1 MQSIK
6 NIYEK
11 IYDFENLHKAWE
23 EARKGK
29 RYRDDVLIFN
39 RNYEEQLINIQNHLI
54 YETYEVGK
62 YHTFYVYEPKKRLIM
77 SLPFKDRI
85 VQWAIYRQL
94 FPLYEKTFIFDSYA
108 CRKGKGTHKAAD
120 RLQYWL
126 RQTERKPERY
136 YYLKMDISKYFYRV
150 DHDILLKI
158 LARRIKDQ
166 RLLNLLEKII
176 NCESMNFGLPP
187 GKEPDEVEVSDRLG
201 NKGMPIGNLTSQMF
215 ANIYLN
221 EVDQY
226 AKHELGLHYYIRYMD
241 DIIILHHDKK
251 HLAEVKELLRT
262 FLADELRLDLNNKT
276 AIRPCSMG
284 VDFVGFRIWA
294 THRRLK
300 KKTEVKI
307 KRNLKRQIAKVKAGE
322 ERKDRL
328 DRSVASYRGIL
339 SHFNSYGLRRKLHT
353 MYIDSAAIITIA
365 SVLGAL
371 TAIGAVAYKIIKWF
385 QAQEK
390 QTTDIEDLKKQEKED
405 IKAMEDELCLLTY
418 AVLACLKGLKE
429 QGCNGPV
436 TEAIGKIEKH
446 INQKAHGQET

>member
-187 GKEPDEVEVSDRLG
+187 GKEPDEVEVSDRL
-201 NKGMPIGNLTSQMF
+201 
-215 ANIYLN
+215 
-221 EVDQY
+221 
-226 AKHELGLHYYIRYMD
+226 
-241 DIIILHHDKK
+241 
-251 HLAEVKELLRT
+251 
-262 FLADELRLDLNNKT
+262 DLNNKT

-284 VDFVGFRIWA
+284 VDFVGFRIWS

-300 KKTEVKI
+300 KKTAVKI
-307 KRNLKRQIAKVKAGE
+307 KRNLKNQIAKVKTGE

-339 SHFNSYGLRRKLHT
+339 SHFDSYGLRQSLNTLFKENGMVEKKEEVSRCTGKCDNCPNYTESYFADLLHHIANCKERKLHT

>member
-39 RNYEEQLINIQNHLI
+39 ANYEEHLIDIQNQLI
-54 YETYEVGK
+54 YGTYEVGR

-94 FPLYEKTFIFDSYA
+94 FPIYEKSFIYDSYA
-108 CRKGKGTHKAAD
+108 CRRGKGTHKAAD

-150 DHDILLKI
+150 DHEILLNI
-158 LARRIKDQ
+158 LKRRIKDE
-166 RLLNLLEKII
+166 RLLDLLEKII
-176 NCESMNFGLPP
+176 NCESTKFGLPM
-187 GKEPDEVEVSDRLG
+187 GKEPDEVEVCDRLG
-201 NKGMPIGNLTSQMF
+201 DKGMPIGNLTSQMF

-251 HLAEVKELLRT
+251 YLAEVKELLRV
-262 FLADELRLDLNNKT
+262 FLDENLRLNLNNKT

-284 VDFVGFRIWA
+284 IDFVGYRIWA

-300 KKTEVKI
+300 KKTAVKI
-307 KRNLKRQIAKVKAGE
+307 KRNLKKQIAKVKAGE

-339 SHFNSYGLRRKLHT
+339 SHCDSYGLRQSLNELFKDNPKAEIQERQKPQIDNTPCDKRRCYECEHFCTSTFCGYSQCICKIYGSLDVDQHERHPDITAKSCKDYQRK
-353 MYIDSAAIITIA
+353 
-365 SVLGAL
+365 
-371 TAIGAVAYKIIKWF
+371 
-385 QAQEK
+385 E
-390 QTTDIEDLKKQEKED
+390 
-405 IKAMEDELCLLTY
+405 
-418 AVLACLKGLKE
+418 
-429 QGCNGPV
+429 
-436 TEAIGKIEKH
+436 
-446 INQKAHGQET
+446 

>member
-62 YHTFYVYEPKKRLIM
+62 YHTFYVYEPKKRLIV

-187 GKEPDEVEVSDRLG
+187 GKEPDEVAVSDRLS

-251 HLAEVKELLRT
+251 YLAEVKELLRA
-262 FLADELRLDLNNKT
+262 FLSDELRLDLNNKT
-276 AIRPCSMG
+276 TIFYSPLIKLSEGQTMFMTNHILNGQLSECYNFIHSRIYKNSIPQPFKRPTWL
-284 VDFVGFRIWA
+284 FLTIYRNNQPGFSIMV
-294 THRRLK
+294 
-300 KKTEVKI
+300 VKDSFS
-307 KRNLKRQIAKVKAGE
+307 LGMVT
-322 ERKDRL
+322 
-328 DRSVASYRGIL
+328 IL
-339 SHFNSYGLRRKLHT
+339 
-353 MYIDSAAIITIA
+353 
-365 SVLGAL
+365 
-371 TAIGAVAYKIIKWF
+371 
-385 QAQEK
+385 
-390 QTTDIEDLKKQEKED
+390 
-405 IKAMEDELCLLTY
+405 
-418 AVLACLKGLKE
+418 
-429 QGCNGPV
+429 
-436 TEAIGKIEKH
+436 
-446 INQKAHGQET
+446 